1 MDMVIY
7 KFFIYCCGMGRQL
20 SQLESSPAYIL
31 FISSLR
37 SKATKLKYADT
48 LNYFIKFFGS
58 DKTCED
64 LLEVPAKQIQALV
77 IQFIVNMRDE
87 RKLAPNTI
95 RLRTSALQ
103 AFFSINDIEGINWK
117 KVKKF
122 QGEFYKVAEDRPY
135 TREEITKLLN
145 VADIRNKAI
154 ILLFSSSGI
163 RVGGLTNL
171 QLKHLKPFNKY
182 NLFMIEVYKK
192 SKEHYVTFC
201 TPECR
206 KAIEEYL
213 GWRKKY
219 GEKLTPESP
228 LFRKEFNR
236 YESKDIRVRV
246 RPITNLVISNMLRK
260 IRLQAGIVENQPIT
274 ETVKQGSARTEIM
287 SAHGFRKY
295 FATMMETEGVNPV
308 YVELLLGH
316 DVGLKTVYSRPTALQ
331 LLEGNGDKVRGYTAG
346 INALTID
353 EANRLMMENKS
364 LHSKLE
370 RFVQIQMEIDG
381 IHKELALIRGQ
392 KIEPV

>member
-1 MDMVIY
+1 
-7 KFFIYCCGMGRQL
+7 MGTTQEL
-20 SQLESSPAYIL
+20 LESSPAYIQ

-58 DKTCED
+58 GKTCED
-64 LLEVPAKQIQALV
+64 LLEIPPKQIQALV
-77 IQFIVNMRDE
+77 IQFIVNMRDD
-87 RKLAPNTI
+87 KGLAPNTI

-103 AFFSINDIEGINWK
+103 AFFSINDIENINWK

-122 QGEFYKVAEDRPY
+122 QGELYKVAEDRPY
-135 TREEITKLLN
+135 TREEIAKLIS

-163 RVGGLTNL
+163 RVGGLTKL
-171 QLKHLKPFNKY
+171 QLKHLKPINKY
-182 NLFMIEVYKK
+182 SLYMIEVYKK
-192 SKEHYVTFC
+192 SKEQYITFC
-201 TPECR
+201 TPEAR

-213 GWRKKY
+213 GWRKGQ
-219 GEKLTPESP
+219 GEKLSPESP

-236 YESKDIRVRV
+236 YEPKDIRGKV
-246 RPITNLVISNMLRK
+246 RPITNLVVANMLRK
-260 IRLQAGIVENQPIT
+260 LRLQTGIVQNQPIT
-274 ETVKQGSARTEIM
+274 ESVKQGSARTEIM

-316 DVGLKTVYSRPTALQ
+316 DMGLKTVYSRPTALQ

-353 EANRLMMENKS
+353 ETHRLKMENTTLKET
-364 LHSKLE
+364 LTEWAKNRQE
-370 RFVQIQMEIDG
+370 IAQIK
-381 IHKELALIRGQ
+381 KELALIQEKKEQTAIPKNPNNRL
-392 KIEPV
+392 